1 MESGYWPVD
10 EERMRRE
17 CAERA
22 ERFGAELRG
31 RMDGVERR
39 WAEGE
44 EVRRRE
50 WEELEGR
57 LMNAYERT
65 QHFNDGLLRKMTVM
79 TQEYIKILHE
89 EREAI
94 QALQGEA
101 AEGRAQLRANTEAVL
116 RALDRLSPPRA
127 E

>member
-1 MESGYWPVD
+1 MECDYWPVD

-22 ERFGAELRG
+22 ERFGAELRE

-44 EVRRRE
+44 EVRRCE

-57 LMNAYERT
+57 LMNAYERN

-116 RALDRLSPPRA
+116 KALDRLPPPRA